1 MKISIISRSNQGIVE
16 KEVDALFEELYN
28 VTAMQNYSPFIFLGG
43 HRRNETSTPTP
54 LMVYDFDDDTLLTL
68 KQAKELCSHF
78 KSLVVTTRNH
88 LLEKKGKTSER
99 FRVLI
104 PIDEAPPKEMYKNV
118 YLTLAEMLGFKD
130 AIDTQCTD
138 LARYYFG
145 NAKQEVFYS
154 SSEKII
160 TLKEIEAFITEQ
172 PNELPHSMYTM
183 GLKINNDILDNEL
196 SSTFI
201 FKNGRAFESYEY
213 LQAGDTEPMRCFNH
227 HHNDKHPSAFI
238 GRSKESNRLM
248 VHCKTCNEVKFIH
261 YETAPTT
268 ENEGINKSYKGDDII
283 PKVKVD
289 TSAFNKFTMT
299 KKRRE
304 ELKQMKYI
312 IDGLIVEK
320 FHTYI
325 LGKAGSGKTTVLLN
339 LGFQMVEKGYTVYF
353 FYLDGEL
360 SQASKID
367 EAIEQRQMKDK
378 YHLLVDGT
386 MPEYENILKELIKA
400 KADLNKTIFVLDT
413 FKFLTDDINN
423 KNANKKAMHLI
434 KEVTKLGATFISL
447 GHTNKDGQNFSGTA
461 EIEQDSDAVL
471 RIDASFNDSL
481 IYATIKRDGRCRC
494 DIKAKSFTFTGG
506 DAMSVTQLDE
516 VMDIE
521 SENQKQEAE
530 NKDKF
535 FIDET
540 KRILRLNPFM
550 LQKDLLSQLDE
561 NLGIA
566 KTQITKKLK
575 MYDGKHWDRV
585 QAKEA
590 SNGYN
595 YTVKDEAFSGLIESI
610 KNSIK

>member
-1 MKISIISRSNQGIVE
+1 MKVSIISRSNQGIVE
-16 KEVDALFEELYN
+16 KEVDTLFEELYN
-28 VTAMQNYSPFIFLGG
+28 VTAMQNYSPFIFSGG
-43 HRRNETSTPTP
+43 HRRNENSTPTP

-88 LLEKKGKTSER
+88 LVEKKGKKSER

-104 PIDEAPPKEMYKNV
+104 PLDEAPPKESYKSV

-138 LARYYFG
+138 LARYYFR

-154 SSEKII
+154 SLEKII
-160 TLKEIEAFITEQ
+160 TLKEVEAFITEQ
-172 PNELPHSMYTM
+172 PNEKPHSMHTM
-183 GLKINNDILDNEL
+183 GLKINDDILDNEL
-196 SSTFI
+196 ASTYV
-201 FKNGRAFESYEY
+201 FKNGRTFESYEY
-213 LQAGDTEPMRCFNH
+213 LETGKTEPIRCFNH
-227 HHNDKHPSAFI
+227 HHEDKHPSAFI

-248 VHCKTCNEVKFIH
+248 VFCKNCNEVKFIRD
-261 YETAPTT
+261 ETAPT
-268 ENEGINKSYKGDDII
+268 EHSGSIKQHYDNDII
-283 PKVKVD
+283 AKEKEGLF
-289 TSAFNKFTMT
+289 AFNKFTMT
-299 KKRRE
+299 KEKRE
-304 ELKQMKYI
+304 ELKQMKYT

-320 FHTYI
+320 YHTYI
-325 LGKAGSGKTTVLLN
+325 LGKAGSGKTTVMLN

-367 EAIEQRQMKDK
+367 EAIEQGQMKDK

-386 MPEYENILKELIKA
+386 MADYEKILKGLIKT
-400 KADLNKTIFVLDT
+400 KTDLSKTVFILDT
-413 FKFLTDDINN
+413 FKFLTADINN
-423 KNANKKAMHLI
+423 KNANKTAMHLI
-434 KEVTKLGATFISL
+434 KGVTKLGGTFISL
-447 GHTNKDGQNFSGTA
+447 GHTNKDGENFSGTA

-481 IYATIKRDGRCRC
+481 IYATIKKAGRCRC
-494 DIKAKSFTFTGG
+494 DIKAKSFTFVGG
-506 DAMSVTQLDE
+506 NALSVTQLDE

-540 KRILRLNPFM
+540 KRILRLNPSM
-550 LQKDLLSQLDE
+550 LQKDLLIQLDE
-561 NLGIA
+561 SIGIS
-566 KTQITKKLK
+566 KSQITKKLK

-595 YTVKDEAFSGLIESI
+595 YTVKDEVFSGLIESI
-610 KNSIK
+610 KNQIK

>member
-16 KEVDALFEELYN
+16 KELDALFEELHN
-28 VTAMQNYSPFIFLGG
+28 VTALQNYSPFIFEGG
-43 HRRNETSTPTP
+43 RRRNDTSIPTS

-68 KQAKELCSHF
+68 KQAQDLCSHF

-88 LLEKKGKTSER
+88 LVEKKGKTSER

-104 PIDEAPPKEMYKNV
+104 PLDEAPPKEMYKRV

-160 TLKEIEAFITEQ
+160 TLKEVEAFITEQ
-172 PNELPHSMYTM
+172 PNELPHSMHTM
-183 GLKINNDILDNEL
+183 GLKINDDILGNEL
-196 SSTFI
+196 ASTFI
-201 FKNGRAFESYEY
+201 FKNGRSFESYEY
-213 LQAGDTEPMRCFNH
+213 LQAGDTEPIRCFNH

-248 VHCKTCNEVKFIH
+248 ASCKNCNEVKFIR
-261 YETAPTT
+261 YEIAPTT
-268 ENEGINKSYKGDDII
+268 ENEGIRQVSNNNII
-283 PKVKVD
+283 AKEKVSL
-289 TSAFNKFTMT
+289 SAFNRFTMT
-299 KKRRE
+299 KEKRE

-325 LGKAGSGKTTVLLN
+325 LGKAGSGKTTVMLN

-367 EAIEQRQMKDK
+367 EAIEQGQNKDK

-386 MPEYENILKELIKA
+386 MTDYEDILKNLIKA
-400 KADLNKTIFVLDT
+400 KIDLNKTIFILDT
-413 FKFLTDDINN
+413 FKFLTADINN
-423 KNANKKAMHLI
+423 KNANKTAMHLI

-447 GHTNKDGQNFSGTA
+447 GHTNKDGENFSGTA

-481 IYATIKRDGRCRC
+481 IYATIKRAGRCRC
-494 DIKAKSFTFTGG
+494 DIKAKSFTFVGG
-506 DAMSVTQLDE
+506 NALSVTQLDE

-540 KRILRLNPFM
+540 KRILRQNPFM
-550 LQKDLLSQLDE
+550 LQKDLLSQLDD
-561 NLGIA
+561 NLGIS
-566 KTQITKKLK
+566 KSQITKKLK
-575 MYDGKHWDRV
+575 LYDGKHWDRV

-595 YTVKDEAFSGLIESI
+595 YTVKDEVFSGLIESI
-610 KNSIK
+610 KNQIK

>member
-1 MKISIISRSNQGIVE
+1 MKISIISRNQGIVE
-16 KEVDALFEELYN
+16 KELDALFEELHN
-28 VTAMQNYSPFIFLGG
+28 VTALQNYSPFIFLGG

-54 LMVYDFDDDTLLTL
+54 LMVYDFDDDKLLTL

-88 LLEKKGKTSER
+88 LVEKKGKTSER

-104 PIDEAPPKEMYKNV
+104 PLDEAPPKEMYKTV

-130 AIDTQCTD
+130 AIDPQCTD

-160 TLKEIEAFITEQ
+160 TLKEIDAFITEQ
-172 PNELPHSMYTM
+172 PNELPHSMHTM
-183 GLKINNDILDNEL
+183 GLKINDDILGNEL
-196 SSTFI
+196 ASTFI
-201 FKNGRAFESYEY
+201 FKNGQSFESYEY
-213 LQAGDTEPMRCFNH
+213 LQAGDTEPIRCFNH
-227 HHNDKHPSAFI
+227 HHEDKHPSAFI

-248 VHCKTCNEVKFIH
+248 VYCKTCNEVKFIR
-261 YETAPTT
+261 YETAPTA
-268 ENEGINKSYKGDDII
+268 ENEGKRQVSNNNII
-283 PKVKVD
+283 AKEKVSL
-289 TSAFNKFTMT
+289 SAFNRFTMT
-299 KKRRE
+299 KEKRE

-325 LGKAGSGKTTVLLN
+325 LGKAGSGKTTVMLN

-353 FYLDGEL
+353 LYLDGEL

-367 EAIEQRQMKDK
+367 EVIEQRQMEDK
-378 YHLLVDGT
+378 YHLLVEGT
-386 MPEYENILKELIKA
+386 MPQYETILKDLIKA
-400 KADLNKTIFVLDT
+400 KTDLSKTIFVLDT

-471 RIDASFNDSL
+471 RIDASFRDSE
-481 IYATIKRDGRCRC
+481 IYATIKKEGRCRC

-540 KRILRLNPFM
+540 KRILRQNPFM

-610 KNSIK
+610 KNQIK